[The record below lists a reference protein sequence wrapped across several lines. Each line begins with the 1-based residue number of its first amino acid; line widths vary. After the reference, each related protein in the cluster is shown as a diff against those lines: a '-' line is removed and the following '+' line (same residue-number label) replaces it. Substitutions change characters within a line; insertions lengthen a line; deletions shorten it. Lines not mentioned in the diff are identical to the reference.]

1 MPEEAKPALGFGRT
15 TREGDDT
22 EAINRM
28 FSPEF
33 RNRLDAVITFA
44 NLTPEVVGLVV
55 DKFVM
60 QLEAQLGD
68 RDVAIELSDP
78 ARAWIAEKG
87 YDKVFGARQ
96 LGRFIQEHL
105 KIPLADELLFGK
117 LADGGTA
124 RVEFDDGKLS
134 FSYAASS
141 RRPPRKK
148 RKPKRKPTVPALA
161 E

>member
-1 MPEEAKPALGFGRT
+1 MKAHAAPQCQPLEPGEPVSLAFGHYQAEEPLARGAGRSVW
-15 TREGDDT
+15 RGRDT
-22 EAINRM
+22 H
-28 FSPEF
+28 
-33 RNRLDAVITFA
+33 L
-44 NLTPEVVGLVV
+44 
-55 DKFVM
+55 
-60 QLEAQLGD
+60 D
-68 RDVAIELSDP
+68 RDVVIELSDP

-96 LGRFIQEHL
+96 LARFIQEHL
-105 KIPLADELLFGK
+105 KMPLAEELLFGK
-117 LADGGTA
+117 LTDGGTA

-148 RKPKRKPTVPALA
+148 RKPKRKPTVPALV